1 MPVMFGGRLPADVS
15 DLVASLEFAQ
25 GCSAKLEELL
35 AADTHSRLAFSLP
48 VHTVRSTHTTL
59 SETVPSLLSSH
70 LHDTKPR

>member
-15 DLVASLEFAQ
+15 DFVASLEFAQ
-25 GCSAKLEELL
+25 GCSAKFEELL

-48 VHTVRSTHTTL
+48 VHTVRSAQTTL